1 MVRGFAIS
9 LASNAQVGKRVG
21 RGTPSKGQ
29 EEEEM
34 KLRGIYERDP
44 GSGVWWIVYFDQ
56 FGKRRREKAG
66 SKSIAIKL
74 YGKRKQQV
82 LEGKKLPELFRK
94 PSINFSQLVGD
105 ALAYSKRNKRSYKTD
120 VPRFASLKEWFGSHA
135 AEELTPKDIES
146 TLARAAEK
154 EKWAPS
160 TFNHYRSLMSLSYRL
175 GILNRKVTSNPAR
188 SVTHRREDN
197 NRVRFLTVEE
207 EKKLRKV
214 IEAKWASHMPEL
226 DLAINTGLRKG
237 SQYSLTWEMVDWN
250 GRMLNVPRTKNE
262 EPIHVPLNDAAIAA
276 LRVVHDRGDG
286 RGRVFQSARTGE
298 PLENGR
304 HWFDDAVVEAK
315 IKNFRWHDLRH
326 TFASRLRMKGA
337 PLEDIAD
344 LLGHKSLTMT
354 RRYAHLGPNKLHAV
368 VSLLG
373 ASATTTATGENGPEA
388 GTSQVVMQ

>member
-1 MVRGFAIS
+1 
-9 LASNAQVGKRVG
+9 
-21 RGTPSKGQ
+21 
-29 EEEEM
+29 M
-34 KLRGIYERDP
+34 KQRGIYERDP
-44 GSGVWWIVYFDQ
+44 GSGVWWICYFDR
-56 FGKRRREKAG
+56 FGKRHREKAG
-66 SKSIAIKL
+66 TKSVAIKL
-74 YGKRKQQV
+74 YGKRKQHV
-82 LEGKKLPELFRK
+82 LEGKKLPESFRK
-94 PSINFSQLVGD
+94 PSVNFRQLIDD

-120 VPRFASLKEWFGSHA
+120 VPRFASLKEWFGA
-135 AEELTPKDIES
+135 YPAEELTPQDIEK

-154 EKWAPS
+154 EKWAAS

-175 GILNRKVTSNPAR
+175 GIQNRKVTSNPAR

-214 IEAKWASHMPEL
+214 IEAKWVSHVPEL
-226 DLAINTGLRKG
+226 DLAINTGIRKG
-237 SQYSLTWEMVDWN
+237 SQYSLTWDMVDFK
-250 GRMLNVPRTKNE
+250 GRMLNIPRTKNE
-262 EPIHVPLNDAAIAA
+262 EPIHVPLNDVAIAA
-276 LRVVHDRGDG
+276 LKLVHGQGSR
-286 RGRVFQSARTGE
+286 RGRVFQSAKTGE

-304 HWFDDAVVEAK
+304 HWFDDAVIEAG

-373 ASATTTATGENGPEA
+373 ASATTSATSENAPEA
-388 GTSQVVMQ
+388 TTSQVVVQ